1 MSIGTHKLVQNFS
14 NIFSLVL
21 FSLYFLRR
29 HLSCPLKS
37 SPPHLE
43 CFSADE
49 RFDSTFQTN
58 VVVKHNGSCV
68 YIPPGIFKSS
78 CKIDI
83 TWFPF
88 DDQKCQMK
96 FGSWTY
102 DGYSLDLRLPE
113 EGADLSTYIPSGE
126 WMLIGQLITPL
137 FMIDYICLNN

>member
-1 MSIGTHKLVQNFS
+1 MG
-14 NIFSLVL
+14 
-21 FSLYFLRR
+21 
-29 HLSCPLKS
+29 
-37 SPPHLE
+37 
-43 CFSADE
+43 FSADE

-88 DDQKCQMK
+88 DDQKCKMK

-126 WMLIGQLITPL
+126 WMLVGTFINDTCS
-137 FMIDYICLNN
+137 FHSFYCH